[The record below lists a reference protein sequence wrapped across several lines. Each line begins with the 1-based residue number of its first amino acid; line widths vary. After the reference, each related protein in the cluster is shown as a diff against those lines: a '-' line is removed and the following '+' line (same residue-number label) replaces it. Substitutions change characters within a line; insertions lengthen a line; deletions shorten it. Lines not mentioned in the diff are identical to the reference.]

1 MKNLKALLAVP
12 AAFGAVLAVSGNA
25 LAAESLVES
34 TAVEAA
40 DTDVIISDM
49 EAAVAEPVQLAQV
62 TSVSELSDVR
72 PSDWAFTAL
81 QRLVEEYGC
90 LEGYPD
96 RTFRGNRALSRYEF
110 AAGLNACLDVVI
122 QLIGGTT
129 GGVDGIEGIQRLQ
142 EEFAAELATIRG
154 RTDLLEADVAELEAN
169 QFSTTTKLRGQLD
182 AHLVVPFGD
191 TDEIDDGTAQLGPA
205 QTEVAGDGDVGG
217 PEADATF
224 EYRSRLNF
232 DTSFTGED
240 RLRVRL
246 QASDSAGSLR
256 NTEGGLS
263 SQSGRRNGF
272 QDNIALDDVYY
283 SFPIGSRFS
292 GIIAANSVVT
302 DDFVTSTIVPFD
314 GPAVADAS
322 GPEFYD
328 LYNGGS
334 SFGGGVNIAFTDNL
348 VLDLGY
354 STDTGNVNN
363 DTIVIGQDELGQDI
377 IANDDNVGLFNNY
390 SYIAQLNLLTDG
402 FIDAAIAYIDGD
414 QEGDGSPEY
423 SIAGLVNLDF
433 GRVQVAGHY
442 AYTPAQGGG
451 DLDSYGGGVNFP
463 ELFGGE
469 LGAYAAISPNVAR
482 DPLLIEAYY
491 QLALNEFFTLTP
503 SVIYADNDS
512 GVGDDTNFYGALRAT
527 FRF

>member
-25 LAAESLVES
+25 VAAESLVES
-34 TAVEAA
+34 VAVDSVALEAA
-40 DTDVIISDM
+40 DDALVFDSV
-49 EAAVAEPVQLAQV
+49 VAEPIQLAQV

-72 PSDWAFTAL
+72 AGDWAFTAL

-96 RTFRGNRALSRYEF
+96 RTFRGNRAMTRYEF

-122 QLIGGTT
+122 QLIGG
-129 GGVDGIEGIQRLQ
+129 GEGIDGVQRLQ

-154 RTDLLEADVAELEAN
+154 RTDLLEADVAELQAN

-191 TDEIDDGTAQLGPA
+191 ATLIADSTDLDGGPA
-205 QTEVAGDGDVGG
+205 QADVGDDDTVG
-217 PEADATF
+217 GNEADATF
-224 EYRSRLNF
+224 EYRARLNF

-240 RLRVRL
+240 RLRIRL
-246 QASDSAGSLR
+246 QASDDAGSLR
-256 NTEGGLS
+256 NTEGGLA
-263 SQSGRRNGF
+263 SQSGRGTAGEDALR
-272 QDNIALDDVYY
+272 LDDVYY
-283 SFPIGSRFS
+283 SFPIGNRFS
-292 GIIAANSVVT
+292 GIIAANSIVT
-302 DDFVTSTIVPFD
+302 DDFVTSTIVPYD

-334 SFGGGVNIAFTDNL
+334 SFGGGVNIAFTDSL

-363 DTIVIGQDELGQDI
+363 DTIVVGQDDLGNDI
-377 IANDDNVGLFNNY
+377 IGNDDNVGLFNNY
-390 SYIAQLNLLTDG
+390 SYIAQLNFLTDG
-402 FIDAAIAYIDGD
+402 LINAAVAYIDGD
-414 QEGDGSPEY
+414 QDGEGSPEY
-423 SIAGLVNLDF
+423 TVAGLVNLDF
-433 GRVQVAGHY
+433 GFLEVAGHY

-463 ELFGGE
+463 ELFGGN
-469 LGAYAAISPNVAR
+469 LGAYASIAPNVDR

-491 QLALNEFFTLTP
+491 QLALNEFFTITP
-503 SVIYADNDS
+503 AVIYADNDS
-512 GVGDDTNFYGALRAT
+512 GVGDDNNIYGALRAT
-527 FRF
+527 FQF

>member
-25 LAAESLVES
+25 VAAESLVES
-34 TAVEAA
+34 AAVESFGVEAA
-40 DTDVIISDM
+40 DTDVM
-49 EAAVAEPVQLAQV
+49 VADPIELAQV

-72 PSDWAFTAL
+72 AGDWAFTAL

-96 RTFRGNRALSRYEF
+96 RTFRGDRAMTRYEF

-122 QLIGGTT
+122 QLIGG
-129 GGVDGIEGIQRLQ
+129 GDIDGVQRLQ
-142 EEFAAELATIRG
+142 EEFAAELATLRG

-182 AHLVVPFGD
+182 ANLVVPIGNAA
-191 TDEIDDGTAQLGPA
+191 TEIVDGTGTDGGPA
-205 QTEVAGDGDVGG
+205 EAVVAGDGTVGG

-224 EYRSRLNF
+224 EYRARLNF

-240 RLRVRL
+240 RLRIRL
-246 QASDSAGSLR
+246 QASDDASSLV
-256 NTEGGLS
+256 NTESGLA
-263 SQSGRRNGF
+263 SQSSRIGGV
-272 QDNIALDDVYY
+272 QDNLGLDDVYY
-283 SFPIGSRFS
+283 SFPVGNRFS
-292 GIIAANSVVT
+292 GIIAANSIVT

-328 LYNGGS
+328 LYQGGEA
-334 SFGGGVNIAFTDNL
+334 FGAGVNIAFTDNL

-354 STDTGNVNN
+354 STDTGN
-363 DTIVIGQDELGQDI
+363 
-377 IANDDNVGLFNNY
+377 DNGNRIEDGVFIDSEDVGLFNEY
-390 SYIAQLNLLTDG
+390 SYIAQLNLLTDS

-414 QEGDGSPEY
+414 QQDAVGDPEY
-423 SIAGLVNLDF
+423 TLAGLLNLDF

-442 AYTPAQGGG
+442 AYTPAVGGG
-451 DLDSYGGGVNFP
+451 DLDSYGGGINFP
-463 ELFGGE
+463 ELFGGN
-469 LGAYAAISPNVAR
+469 LGAYAAISPNVNR
-482 DPLLIEAYY
+482 DPLLVEAYY
-491 QLALNEFFTLTP
+491 EVAVNEYFTLTP
-503 SVIYADNDS
+503 AVIYADNDS
-512 GVGDDTNFYGALRAT
+512 GIGDDENFYGALRAT
-527 FRF
+527 FQF